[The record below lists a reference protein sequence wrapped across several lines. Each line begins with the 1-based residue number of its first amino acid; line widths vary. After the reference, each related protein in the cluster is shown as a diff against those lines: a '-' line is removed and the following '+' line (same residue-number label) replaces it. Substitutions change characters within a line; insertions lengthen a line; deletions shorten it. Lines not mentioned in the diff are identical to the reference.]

1 MDAPPGVLRVHALCV
16 VAGAGKNLISSI
28 LAEAARE
35 RYRYPRRKEVRVGR
49 TADAIAEGVAIA
61 TAAARL
67 AVKNHILVGTIAEG
81 GVFDLDKYIA
91 DTREA
96 LRAMAEESEAAAE
109 TVTAL
114 RKRARGRHSDP
125 RGTHDYRDRDVRN
138 LRRRAKQSSG
148 VAARLREMM
157 DDPEQLRTIVEE
169 AREAAWSDVRHNL
182 DRRLRVEGMR
192 PDQDPDYDRMREAR
206 MQALRLVDLQA
217 LSSAQRAKAKRTKK
231 QKEHAESA

>member
-1 MDAPPGVLRVHALCV
+1 M
-16 VAGAGKNLISSI
+16 
-28 LAEAARE
+28 
-35 RYRYPRRKEVRVGR
+35 GR

-81 GVFDLDKYIA
+81 GVFDIDKYIA

-148 VAARLREMM
+148 VAAKLREMM
-157 DDPEQLRTIVEE
+157 DDPEQLRGIVEE

-217 LSSAQRAKAKRTKK
+217 LSSAQRARAKRAKK
-231 QKEHAESA
+231 QKERAETA

>member
-1 MDAPPGVLRVHALCV
+1 M
-16 VAGAGKNLISSI
+16 
-28 LAEAARE
+28 
-35 RYRYPRRKEVRVGR
+35 GR

-61 TAAARL
+61 TSAARL

-81 GVFDLDKYIA
+81 GVFDTEKYID

-96 LRAMAEESEAAAE
+96 LRAMAEEAEQSEKALAE
-109 TVTAL
+109 L

-125 RGTHDYRDRDVRN
+125 VGTHDYRDRDVRN
-138 LRRRAKQSSG
+138 LKRRARQSHG
-148 VAARLREMM
+148 VAAKLREMM
-157 DDPEQLRTIVEE
+157 DDREELGVIVEE
-169 AREAAWSDVRHNL
+169 ARQAAWADVRHNL

-217 LSSAQRAKAKRTKK
+217 LSSEQRAKAKRRKK
-231 QKEHAESA
+231 QEKEAEKSSAKGT